1 MDNKILKE
9 ILSYVWYIAIAI
21 IAAFIITHFIIINTW
36 VPTGSMNNTI
46 MDNDKII
53 GLRFTYAFSS
63 PKRGDIVIFKYPD
76 DESRNFVK
84 RVIGIPGDVVDI
96 SDGKVSVN
104 GEIIDEPY
112 IKEPMDTSETLH
124 FEVPDNSYFVMG
136 DNRNNS
142 NDARYWK
149 TTNYVSKD
157 KILAKGWLRYYNT
170 QSKKISFKI
179 LE

>member
-9 ILSYVWYIAIAI
+9 ILSYVWYIAIAFV
-21 IAAFIITHFIIINTW
+21 AAFIITHFIIINTW

-46 MDNDKII
+46 MDNDKVI

-76 DESRNFVK
+76 DESKNYVK
-84 RVIGIPGDVVDI
+84 RVIGIPGDVVEI
-96 SDGKVSVN
+96 SDGQVSVN
-104 GEIIDEPY
+104 GEVLDEPY
-112 IKEPMDTSETLH
+112 IKETMDTSETLSYT
-124 FEVPDNSYFVMG
+124 VPENSYFVMG

-149 TTNYVSKD
+149 NHYVTKD
-157 KILAKGWLRYYNT
+157 KILAKGWLKYYNT
-170 QSKKISFKI
+170 QTKKIGFKI

>member
-9 ILSYVWYIAIAI
+9 ILSYVWYIAIAF

-46 MDNDKII
+46 MDNDKVI

-84 RVIGIPGDVVDI
+84 RVIGTPGDVVDI
-96 SDGKVSVN
+96 SDGHVSVN
-104 GEIIDEPY
+104 GEILDEPY

-124 FEVPDNSYFVMG
+124 FEVPENSYFVMG

-149 TTNYVSKD
+149 TSNYVSKD
-157 KILAKGWLRYYNT
+157 KILAKGWLKYYNT

>member
-9 ILSYVWYIAIAI
+9 ILSYVWYIAIAFV
-21 IAAFIITHFIIINTW
+21 AAFIITHFIIINTW

-46 MDNDKII
+46 MDNDKVI

-76 DESRNFVK
+76 DENKNFVK

-96 SDGKVSVN
+96 SDGHVSVN
-104 GEIIDEPY
+104 GEILDEPY

-124 FEVPDNSYFVMG
+124 FEVPENSYFVMG
-136 DNRNNS
+136 DNRNHS

-149 TTNYVSKD
+149 THYVAKD
-157 KILAKGWLRYYNT
+157 KILAKGWLKYYNT
-170 QSKKISFKI
+170 QTKKISFKI